1 MWVCGCVGVWVFRC
15 VIVTVK
21 EGCVSVWVWDEGVGY
36 YGLILCFHPS
46 SDNRMPINYNYTAV
60 VLSLPP
66 PSLLLS
72 HIVFLLICL
81 SVCLSVCL
89 SFVSLSLSLSLTHLL
104 TLSHTHYPSP
114 PLPGGSGRCLW
125 SPRPT
130 GRLTSMR

>member
-89 SFVSLSLSLSLTHLL
+89 SFVSLSLSLSLSL
-104 TLSHTHYPSP
+104 TYSLSHTHTI
-114 PLPGGSGRCLW
+114 PLPPSQVEVEGACGALGR
-125 SPRPT
+125 PV
-130 GRLTSMR
+130 G